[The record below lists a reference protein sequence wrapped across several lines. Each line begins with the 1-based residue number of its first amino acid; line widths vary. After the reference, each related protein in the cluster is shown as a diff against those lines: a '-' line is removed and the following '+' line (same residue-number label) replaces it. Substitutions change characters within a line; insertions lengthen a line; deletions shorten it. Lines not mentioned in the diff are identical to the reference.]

1 MARLPINAYDND
13 RLKTRKVLQML
24 NELGVLPV
32 DPSQRPTFL
41 RDHRAAA
48 ILIDRALSRLAPQ
61 PLVERQC
68 QNLRSLSAAVNEKFA
83 NAWPL
88 PGGGGSGAP
97 PAWARAGSIADIDF
111 ASDPPRAWTSAS
123 GDVVLADVVGDS
135 VAMSSFYNPDKLD
148 PGVGYGMGNG
158 DTAQGAFIGDMI
170 TAFNFSF
177 TVVIEFDDN
186 FSLEYVDVVH
196 FNTDVVVRHTA
207 TSVPRV
213 TDNAD
218 AVISHPDNDGSDHP
232 AGAIGAHK
240 MAVTITASEMY
251 AALDGTSFLTGV
263 AGDPDR
269 VSVVDP
275 NTPDQPTDIVFLSA
289 KLKRLTVYNPIRTE
303 ADQRVLT
310 G

>member
-111 ASDPPRAWTSAS
+111 VNNPPRAWTST
-123 GDVVLADVVGDS
+123 GGE
-135 VAMSSFYNPDKLD
+135 VAFANFDTIFGESSLIPDRAYNPAEVNL
-148 PGVGYGMGNG
+148 GVGYGDG
-158 DTAQGAFIGDMI
+158 DSHGSFIGAMI
-170 TAFNFSF
+170 AAFNFDFS
-177 TVVIEFDDN
+177 VVVEFDGQFN
-186 FSLEYVDVVH
+186 LEYVEDTFGTDIVFNYATTVSPRLSDQNSGFKVIDAGDV
-196 FNTDVVVRHTA
+196 N
-207 TSVPRV
+207 
-213 TDNAD
+213 
-218 AVISHPDNDGSDHP
+218 GSL
-232 AGAIGAHK
+232 GAHK
-240 MAVTITASEMY
+240 AAFTITGSSAY
-251 AALDGTSFLTGV
+251 AAVDGVSLQ
-263 AGDPDR
+263 DPDNPPAT
-269 VSVVDP
+269 VIDP
-275 NTPDQPTDIVFLSA
+275 DTPNQPTDIVFLTA
-289 KLKRLTVYNPIRTE
+289 NLKRLTVYNPIRTE